1 LKKVLIITYYW
12 PPSGGAGVMRWLK
25 LVKYL
30 RGFGWEPVVYTPENS
45 EAPAIDPSLEK
56 DIPKDLTIIK
66 TKIWEPYAVYKRFV
80 GRKKEDSIKVGFLSE
95 KKNPSLTE
103 KISVWIR
110 GNFFIPDARK
120 YWIRPSVKFLVDYL
134 SKNPVDAIISTGPP
148 HSMHMIALGIKE
160 KLNIPWMADFRD
172 PWTKID
178 FYDKLML
185 TKQSDKAHMKMEQ
198 QVLKLANKIVTV
210 SGFWAKDFEKLS
222 GKKVEVVTNG
232 FDPDDFKTLKYKR
245 GDKFELVHLGS
256 MNKDRN
262 PVILW
267 KALSEFCLEDDRFES
282 KLKITFIG
290 QTDYSVFESL
300 KEFNLS
306 GHAEKIDYLPH
317 QQAMELAAN
326 ASVLLLPLNNT
337 PNVDGIIPGKLF
349 EYLALQRPI
358 LCIGPEGGDSAKIIL
373 DCKAGIIAGFED
385 MAGIKSS
392 INKLYGEFISDD
404 AIKVSQQANIDQHSR
419 KKLAG
424 DIASLLNEIVRN

>member
-1 LKKVLIITYYW
+1 
-12 PPSGGAGVMRWLK
+12 MRWLK
-25 LVKYL
+25 FVKYL
-30 RGFGWEPVVYTPENS
+30 RGFGWEPVVYTPENP

-56 DIPKDLTIIK
+56 DIPSDLTVIK
-66 TKIWEPYAVYKRFV
+66 TKIWEPYAAYKRFV

-120 YWIRPSVKFLVDYL
+120 YWIKPSVKFLVDYL

-178 FYDKLML
+178 FYDKLLL
-185 TKQSDKAHMKMEQ
+185 TKRSDNQHRKMEQ
-198 QVLKLANKIVTV
+198 VVLKHANKIITV
-210 SGFWAKDFEKLS
+210 SGFWAQDFEKLC
-222 GKKVEVVTNG
+222 GKKVDVVTNG

-262 PVILW
+262 PVNLW
-267 KALSEFCLEDDRFES
+267 KALSELCKEDISFKN
-282 KLKITFIG
+282 KLKIIFIG

-300 KEFNLS
+300 KELNLS
-306 GHAEKIDYLPH
+306 NHAEKIDYLPH
-317 QQAMELAAN
+317 HQAMEIAAN

-358 LCIGPEGGDSAKIIL
+358 LCIGPERGDSAKIIL
-373 DCKAGIIAGFED
+373 DCKAGIVTGFED
-385 MAGIKSS
+385 MTGIKSS
-392 INKLYGEFISDD
+392 IKKLYGEFISDD

-424 DIASLLNEIVRN
+424 DIASLLNEIVEN